1 MDQWKQ
7 GNQTRRNKRN
17 CGWFESCW
25 TARDRD
31 IDRWK
36 GRRRDWMMQEEWD
49 DCSLVFFLWGEGKKS
64 LKLSGETRIDETKR
78 TRATCCARGGAC
90 WSKEGE
96 AFPISIQRRARP
108 RRHQLTHSLTHTHH
122 QHDVHSLPGVPSP
135 GPKRYRRPGGREGAL
150 ESTPQCT
157 HPPPPCTAVKTTAR
171 GTVTAELCVCVWCA
185 RTVKA
190 FDRTVAL
197 SSRHPARTEAAAC
210 VQSEPAKVLLGT
222 L

>member
-17 CGWFESCW
+17 CGRFEFCW

-49 DCSLVFFLWGEGKKS
+49 DCSLFFFPLGGGKK
-64 LKLSGETRIDETKR
+64 KFKIIRRDEDRRDKR
-78 TRATCCARGGAC
+78 EQEPLAAPGAALAGR
-90 WSKEGE
+90 KKGKH
-96 AFPISIQRRARP
+96 FPSACQRRARP

-135 GPKRYRRPGGREGAL
+135 GPKRYRRPRGREGAL

-171 GTVTAELCVCVWCA
+171 GTVTAELCVCVCG
-185 RTVKA
+185 
-190 FDRTVAL
+190 
-197 SSRHPARTEAAAC
+197 
-210 VQSEPAKVLLGT
+210 VLAP
-222 L
+222 